1 MARRERTINL
11 DDPIE
16 DRGTTIGDGG
26 NVDSG
31 GGDGGDSGSAG
42 GSDIGGLGDGGS
54 RSSSDSNRGTIFGD
68 EGGDDKYIRGDDGE
82 ILYDVRG
89 RPRKR
94 RAKRGSGK
102 QKAQGKKLPVDALAT
117 FLALAHG
124 TLAAVTKTPE
134 LELTE
139 NEAKMLANPLAEIL
153 VLYDVAPSREILLA
167 MQMAH
172 AGSYVY
178 GPRFFVWRER
188 MKAEAE
194 ERRAKAAK
202 NITPPSPVEQ
212 AREAFAGMEV
222 ISTEGLNIQ
231 TNYDAFKK

>member
-11 DDPIE
+11 DDPIT
-16 DRGTTIGDGG
+16 DRGTVSSDSGDGG
-26 NVDSG
+26 GSVG
-31 GGDGGDSGSAG
+31 GSGDSGDVG
-42 GSDIGGLGDGGS
+42 GSDFGRPGDGGS
-54 RSSSDSNRGTIFGD
+54 DSSTGGNRSAIFGD
-68 EGGDDKYIRGDDGE
+68 DSGDDKYIRDDGGN

-134 LELTE
+134 LEVNE
-139 NEAKMLANPLAEIL
+139 REAKMLADPLAEIL
-153 VLYDVAPSREILLA
+153 VMYDVAPSRELLLT
-167 MQMAH
+167 MQLIH
-172 AGSYVY
+172 AGGYVY
-178 GPRFFVWRER
+178 GPRFFMWRER

-202 NITPPSPVEQ
+202 NVTPPSPVEQ